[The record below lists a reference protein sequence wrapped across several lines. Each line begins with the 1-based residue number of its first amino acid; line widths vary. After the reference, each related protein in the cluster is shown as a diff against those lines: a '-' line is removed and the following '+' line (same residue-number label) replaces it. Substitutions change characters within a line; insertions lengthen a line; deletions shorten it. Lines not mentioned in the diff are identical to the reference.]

1 MNRVTTTLGAFPPLQ
16 NTPFVDDWVYAWSVE
31 HLLRTG
37 RLEVLDLSSNMNL
50 AQVAWGSLF
59 CLPFGFSFVALRVS
73 TIVLAVAGLCG
84 LYLLLRELQ
93 VARTQAVVGS
103 AVLAIHPV
111 FSILSVTFMTDV
123 PFVSFAVLASA
134 AFVRALRR
142 KQVRWLAVAGLFA
155 GLATAVRHPGVVIS
169 IAMLLTLL
177 CAPDRWGRGRG
188 RWVIAAIPLLFVV
201 PLIAWTL
208 SHTNH
213 VADLTWIRNTPGF
226 RLAMLREY
234 ALRFFPT
241 MLGETY
247 ALICGTVGLAILPIA
262 IACARRHLFKPVLVC
277 FVCLAIPLVAIE
289 ALGVDYGLP
298 LQTGQTWAANE
309 LGGTSP
315 LVPEHKGPRVPVV
328 IGWVALGLGTFSL
341 AAAAAACWV
350 SGRNRRT
357 FASAFFEMRA
367 NPSVAFLVLMIL
379 GFAVLGAV
387 LWLIGDRYALILVP
401 LFIAL
406 VLAAKPSLSVR
417 AAGLAIACYALFT
430 AAGVRDHLQYNSAL
444 WSAVETLRP
453 SVPDSEINGGYV
465 VNGWLQYAHPQ
476 QAHHDADGNVDV
488 PWVNGVYDPPYAIAN
503 GIIDG
508 WEVLQTIGYNRWLGP
523 AGKIYVL
530 RRNGEGVKRRNEEAA
545 KLRN

>member
-1 MNRVTTTLGAFPPLQ
+1 VNRVTTTLGAFPPLQ

-103 AVLAIHPV
+103 AVLAIYPV

-142 KQVRWLAVAGLFA
+142 RQVRWLAVAGLFA

-213 VADLTWIRNTPGF
+213 VADLTWIKNTPGF
-226 RLAMLREY
+226 RLTMLREY
-234 ALRFFPT
+234 ALPFLPT
-241 MLGETY
+241 MLGATY

-341 AAAAAACWV
+341 AAAATACWV
-350 SGRNRRT
+350 SGRNHRT
-357 FASAFFEMRA
+357 FASAFCEMRA

-387 LWLIGDRYALILVP
+387 LWLIGDRYALIFVP

-530 RRNGEGVKRRNEEAA
+530 RRNGKG
-545 KLRN
+545 